1 MNSLKNSNK
10 ELIKVFVVLGS
21 EKNLFNTTK
30 KKDSQGRYYY
40 TGFVWE
46 IWKKI
51 HFELK
56 DQYNFKLFFSELD
69 DQNYDK
75 FVKYVKNGKFDIV
88 LGLFNYNGIREKMVD
103 FTKPLLIS
111 SNSILYLKKESLV
124 TDIKAVINE
133 SSIKL
138 LLYLVIF
145 GTIFGLSL
153 YYFDPG
159 RINLIQGTSLNKKNF
174 LLRSIVTGISSMI
187 GQTGFLTEHTSLSI
201 SGIIL
206 VIFILIIGFIF
217 VLFFQGIITKT
228 LLKKHGFIINKYN
241 IQKYKFIGFKGD
253 DSVRKIKRYS
263 AKIKLFSKKSHNEMV
278 KLYIDNQDKYDGF
291 VISYINGIRFIKENS
306 NLTMSS
312 DFNLEPQSFIINQ
325 TKIKFGTDINIVIA
339 NLKYTLELQKI
350 CQSYFGNPQDI
361 PVCKL

>member
-21 EKNLFNTTK
+21 DKSLVSTQR
-30 KKDSQGRYYY
+30 KKDIHGNNYYV
-40 TGFVWE
+40 GFIWD

-51 HFELK
+51 QFELK
-56 DQYNFKLFFSELD
+56 DKYNFKLFFSELD

-75 FVKYVKNGKFDIV
+75 FVKDVENSKFDLV
-88 LGLFNYNGIREKMVD
+88 LGLFNYNGIRERIVD
-103 FTKPLLIS
+103 FTTPVLIS
-111 SNSILYLKKESLV
+111 SNSILYQKKENLV
-124 TDIKAVINE
+124 TDVKAVFNE
-133 SSIKL
+133 TSIKL

-145 GTIFGLSL
+145 GTLFGFSL
-153 YYFDPG
+153 YFLDPG
-159 RINLIQGTSLNKKNF
+159 RINKIQETSLNKKNF

-228 LLKKHGFIINKYN
+228 LLKKSGFIINKNN
-241 IQKYKFIGFKGD
+241 IQKYKFIGYKGD

-263 AKIKLFSKKSHNEMV
+263 ARIKLFSKKSHSEMV
-278 KLYIDNQDKYDGF
+278 KLYLDNQDKYDGF

-325 TKIKFGTDINIVIA
+325 KKIYFRTDIDIVIS
-339 NLKYTLELQKI
+339 NLKYTLKLQKI
-350 CQSYFGNPQDI
+350 CQSYFGNPQDV